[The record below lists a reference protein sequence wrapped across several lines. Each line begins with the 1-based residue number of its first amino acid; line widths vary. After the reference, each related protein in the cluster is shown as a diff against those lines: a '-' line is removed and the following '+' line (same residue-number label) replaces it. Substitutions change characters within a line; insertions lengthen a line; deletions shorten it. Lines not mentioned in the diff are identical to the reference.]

1 MNQFEQEY
9 SVLQTDQSTSLD
21 GRVIANTVDYSTV
34 AVLIPCFNEEI
45 TVGKVVSDLKAALPG
60 AKVYVFDNNSTD
72 RTAEIARLSGATVF
86 RSPKQGKG
94 HVVQH
99 MFGLVD
105 SPVYMMIDG
114 DDTYPAS
121 AARRLLDEFHT
132 SGAGMV
138 VGARMASFEI
148 KAFRR
153 FHQLGNRLV
162 TWLISKLFRA
172 PITDVMSGYR
182 VFSRDFARSI
192 PLLAGGFEIETEMT
206 LQALTKGYLIR
217 EVPITYGTR
226 PKGSYSKLNTFSDG
240 LLVLRTIFLIF
251 KAYKPLLFFTCSAI
265 ILAFLSLASGWLP
278 IHDYVTT
285 GYVFHVPRA
294 ILAAALGILSAISLV
309 VGIILDTLVKYQ
321 LETFQL
327 WRKLLNKS

>member
-1 MNQFEQEY
+1 MKQFGQEY
-9 SVLQTDQSTSLD
+9 FVQGAGQSSSLD
-21 GRVIANTVDYSTV
+21 RGSTAGSIDYSEV

-45 TVGKVVSDLKAALPG
+45 TVGKVVRDFQAALPG
-60 AKVYVFDNNSTD
+60 ANIYVFDNNSTD

-94 HVVQH
+94 YVVQH
-99 MFGLVD
+99 MFGSVD

-121 AARRLLDEFHT
+121 AARQLLQEFYS

-138 VGARMASFEI
+138 VGARMDSFEK
-148 KAFRR
+148 KAFRK
-153 FHQLGNRLV
+153 FHQFGNRLV
-162 TWLISKLFRA
+162 AWLISKLFRTS
-172 PITDVMSGYR
+172 IGDVMSGYR
-182 VFSRDFARSI
+182 VFSRDFAKSI
-192 PLLAGGFEIETEMT
+192 PLLAGGFDVETEMT

-226 PKGSYSKLNTFSDG
+226 PEGSHSKLNTFSDG
-240 LLVLRTIFLIF
+240 FLVLKTVFMIF
-251 KAYKPLLFFTCSAI
+251 KAYKPLLFFTCGAI
-265 ILAFLSLASGWLP
+265 MLAFLSLASGWLP
-278 IHDYVTT
+278 IHDYITT
-285 GYVFHVPRA
+285 GYVAHVPRA

-327 WRKLLNKS
+327 WRKLLNKG